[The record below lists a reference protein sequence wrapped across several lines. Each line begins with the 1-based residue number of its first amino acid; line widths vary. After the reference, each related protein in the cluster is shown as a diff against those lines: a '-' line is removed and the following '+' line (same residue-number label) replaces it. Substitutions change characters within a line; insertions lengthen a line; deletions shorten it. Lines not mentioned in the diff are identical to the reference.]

1 MAPMTYA
8 ADHNIWPE
16 RVTDFTTEWDSSTG
30 YVTVKLTAPTNSM
43 TSMGSGNGDPLPYL
57 TKILLSRNL
66 NYGDYVEVHTF
77 ENPAALS
84 NTKP

>member
-1 MAPMTYA
+1 MKKYRPSIIAKLCCLIFMLGTMTPTTYA

-57 TKILLSRNL
+57 TKILLSRN
-66 NYGDYVEVHTF
+66 
-77 ENPAALS
+77 
-84 NTKP
+84 